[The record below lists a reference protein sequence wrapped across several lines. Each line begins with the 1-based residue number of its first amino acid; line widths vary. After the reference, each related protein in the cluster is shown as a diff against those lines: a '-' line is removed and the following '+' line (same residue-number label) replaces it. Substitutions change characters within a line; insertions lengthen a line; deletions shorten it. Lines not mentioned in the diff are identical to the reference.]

1 MHGSEKIR
9 ENPFNPRH
17 PRCYI
22 MNAVEFLREFVTIRS
37 LSGEEQ
43 AAAEFAVARM
53 AALGL
58 TGTHVDA
65 AGNTVGVKE
74 RPLANG
80 DIERE
85 IVLLGHIDTVP
96 GEIEVRVENGRLYGR
111 GSVDAKGPF
120 ATFIEA
126 TARADLK
133 PGTRIVV
140 IGATEEEAATSKG
153 ARYVRDRHAPD
164 FCIIGEPSGWDG
176 VTLGY
181 KGRLLIDYTLEKE
194 MGHTAGPEI
203 GAAETAVNW
212 WNQLTSYIAD
222 FNTDHPRLFDQLIP
236 SLRDMA
242 SSSDGLHNKAFLKVG
257 VRLPPDFDVAAFE
270 NLLRDWAGNAHIRT
284 YAGETAYQ
292 STRSTPLARAF
303 NRALRQQQ
311 VRPRFKLKT
320 GTSDMNVVG
329 PVWQC
334 PIVAY
339 GPGDSQLDHT
349 PHEHVVID
357 DYLQAIDILQ
367 TVLESL

>member
-1 MHGSEKIR
+1 
-9 ENPFNPRH
+9 
-17 PRCYI
+17 
-22 MNAVEFLREFVTIRS
+22 MNEVEFLEQFVTIRS

-53 AALGL
+53 ADLGL
-58 TGTHVDA
+58 TGTHVDVV
-65 AGNTVGVKE
+65 GNAVGVKE
-74 RPLANG
+74 RPSETG
-80 DIERE
+80 EIERE

-96 GEIEVRVENGRLYGR
+96 GVVEVRVENGRLYGR

-126 TARADLK
+126 TARAELK
-133 PGTRIVV
+133 PGTRVVV

-153 ARYVRDRHAPD
+153 ARYVREQFAPD

-181 KGRLLIDYTLEKE
+181 KGRVLIDYLLEKE

-212 WNQLTSYIAD
+212 WNELTSYVVS
-222 FNTDHPRLFDQLIP
+222 FNKERPRLFDQLIP

-242 SSSDGLHNKAFLKVG
+242 SSSDGLINTASLKVG

-270 NLLRDWAGNAHIRT
+270 EKLRNWAGDAHIRT
-284 YAGETAYQ
+284 YAGEAAYQ
-292 STRSTPLARAF
+292 SNRSTPLARAF
-303 NRALRQQQ
+303 NRTLRQ
-311 VRPRFKLKT
+311 RNTKPRFKLKT

-357 DYLQAIDILQ
+357 EYLQAIEVLQ
-367 TVLESL
+367 AVLESL